1 MEPPLTKT
9 YLNPQEKE
17 KAERSGFLFR
27 QLVRGRRELLF
38 WTLQALFWGT
48 ICAIGLL
55 MTLAFRSGMVGVGW
69 TVLIR
74 VTIGFTETSILRA
87 FYQQSLFRQRN
98 GLMKWPLAIGLCIM
112 IGLIEVFIM
121 KALAIGGITFPG
133 SAETVSTRLLVVRLF
148 SLSVWSC
155 LYFTFHLLED
165 AHTMEL
171 RVTRAELAARESE
184 LRHLQAQ
191 MNPHFIFNALNTVLA
206 CKKDPAAVE
215 EVTQSL
221 AEYLQFLFKEAR
233 PLEPLSRE
241 VDALEKYL
249 TAQAAHLGE
258 RLVCRIQ
265 CEKAAGAVM
274 VPPMVVQP
282 LLENAFHHRLQTS
295 EFPLQIWVTA
305 RVEKGLLR
313 ITVSS
318 TVETPA
324 GAPLPAGN
332 GLRALE
338 QRLGLLLGPEA
349 QVVQE
354 TDKGWNRVTIHVPL
368 ADNKRDKGV

>member
-1 MEPPLTKT
+1 MESSPTQT
-9 YLNPQEKE
+9 YLAPQETE

-38 WTLQALFWGT
+38 WTLQTFFWGT
-48 ICAIGLL
+48 LCAVGLL
-55 MTLAFRSGMVGVGW
+55 MTLAFHSGVVGVGW

-74 VTIGFTETSILRA
+74 VTIGFMETSILRTL
-87 FYQQSLFRQRN
+87 YQQSLFRQRD
-98 GLMKWPLAIGLCIM
+98 GLMKWPLAIGLCIT
-112 IGLIEVFIM
+112 IALIEVLIM
-121 KALAIGGITFPG
+121 KALAKGGITFPG
-133 SAETVSTRLLVVRLF
+133 GAEIVGTRLLVVRLF

-155 LYFTFHLLED
+155 LYFAFHLLEN
-165 AHTMEL
+165 AHAMEL

-191 MNPHFIFNALNTVLA
+191 MNPHFMFNALHTVLA
-206 CKKDPAAVE
+206 CKKNPEAVE
-215 EVTQSL
+215 EVTRSL
-221 AEYLQFLFKEAR
+221 AEYLQFILKETR

-241 VDALEKYL
+241 IDALEKYL

-274 VPPMVVQP
+274 VPPMLVQP
-282 LLENAFHHRLQTS
+282 LLENAFLHRLQTS
-295 EFPLQIWVTA
+295 EFPMQIWVTG
-305 RVEKGLLR
+305 RVEKGFLR

-324 GAPLPAGN
+324 ETALPVEN
-332 GLRALE
+332 GLRALQ
-338 QRLGLLLGPEA
+338 QRLELLLGPQV
-349 QVVQE
+349 QVVRE
-354 TDKGWNRVTIHVPL
+354 TEKGWNRVTVQVPL
-368 ADNKRDKGV
+368 TDIRQGTGE